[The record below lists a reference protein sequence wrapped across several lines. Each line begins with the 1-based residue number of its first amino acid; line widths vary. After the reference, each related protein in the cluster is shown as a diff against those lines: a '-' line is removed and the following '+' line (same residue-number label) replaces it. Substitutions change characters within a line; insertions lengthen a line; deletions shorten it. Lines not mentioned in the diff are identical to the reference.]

1 MWNTNN
7 TNYQNTAFEDKM
19 PTIRYLIQKVKV
31 EHGLESLFGV
41 NIKFWNTSRWNTKYK
56 IQKKVKGLESRY
68 GVMCIHEIQPAGTT
82 YAARPWPWMQV
93 GEDLLLSSLGMQRC
107 VSNNISHHT
116 YLASCTLHIK
126 PLVQPLTHIKPIM
139 PQDFG
144 PGCRLGGSF
153 AYLSETTTIP

>member
-1 MWNTNN
+1 MKG
-7 TNYQNTAFEDKM
+7 E
-19 PTIRYLIQKVKV
+19 R
-31 EHGLESLFGV
+31 GLESLYGV
-41 NIKFWNTSRWNTKYK
+41 CVFMKYQTLYDTIPVNEILNTRYK
-56 IQKKVKGLESRY
+56 QKVKGPEESWY